1 MLELPV
7 DESSEDEVVL
17 SLLFEPSSLLLLQ
30 EKKVK
35 LKSRMI
41 KRMMSICLTWF
52 PVSGLGEPNIYH
64 QSVGITILWGGLWKV
79 SDLCRISGGYL
90 ETV

>member
-1 MLELPV
+1 MLELSV
-7 DESSEDEVVL
+7 DESSEDEVML

-64 QSVGITILWGGLWKV
+64 
-79 SDLCRISGGYL
+79 DSGVFYKNRGFYL
-90 ETV
+90 EGV